1 MVFYL
6 EVLFSIVGILVDVL
20 DCAFFL
26 EIGMNDAIVFVEFLF
41 LLFFL
46 EFFNSFDEL
55 FIK

>member
-1 MVFYL
+1 MVFDL